1 MKVQVDADKC
11 EANARCVATAPEVF
25 ELGGDDIS
33 RVKLDD
39 IPADLKDA
47 VDRAIRLC
55 PRQAI
60 AWVEPA

>member
-11 EANARCVATAPEVF
+11 EANARCVAAAPEVF